1 MPLQN
6 PQLEN
11 AVKYLSFLFCTDHNI
26 LNYNTMTIS
35 LTETAA
41 AQIKKQLEKR
51 GSGMGLKL
59 GVKKSGC
66 SGYAYVLDYAD
77 KLNDDDSVFENF
89 GVKVIVSA
97 SDLEIIDGI
106 ELDYRREGINE
117 AFQFNNPN
125 VKGTCGCG
133 ESFSVS

>member
-1 MPLQN
+1 MS
-6 PQLEN
+6 
-11 AVKYLSFLFCTDHNI
+11 VT
-26 LNYNTMTIS
+26 

-41 AQIKKQLEKR
+41 RQIQKQLDKR
-51 GSGMGLKL
+51 GKGIGLKL
-59 GVKKSGC
+59 AVKKSGC

-77 KLNDDDSVFENF
+77 QLNDNEAVFEDF

-97 SDLEIIDGI
+97 SDLQFVEGI
-106 ELDYRREGINE
+106 QLDYRREGINE

-133 ESFSVS
+133 ESFAIA

>member
-1 MPLQN
+1 
-6 PQLEN
+6 
-11 AVKYLSFLFCTDHNI
+11 
-26 LNYNTMTIS
+26 MTIS

-41 AQIKKQLEKR
+41 AQIKKQLKKR
-51 GSGMGLKL
+51 GSGLGLKL

-97 SDLEIIDGI
+97 GDLEIIDGI

>member
-1 MPLQN
+1 M
-6 PQLEN
+6 
-11 AVKYLSFLFCTDHNI
+11 S
-26 LNYNTMTIS
+26 IS

-41 AQIKKQLEKR
+41 SQISKQLTKR
-51 GSGMGLKL
+51 GKGIGLKL

-66 SGYAYVLDYAD
+66 SGYAYTLDYAD
-77 KLNDDDSVFENF
+77 QLNDGDQVFEHF
-89 GVKVIVSA
+89 GVKVIVSNA
-97 SDLEIIDGI
+97 DFEFLDGM

-133 ESFSVS
+133 ESFSVA

>member
-1 MPLQN
+1 
-6 PQLEN
+6 
-11 AVKYLSFLFCTDHNI
+11 
-26 LNYNTMTIS
+26 MTIS

-66 SGYAYVLDYAD
+66 SGYAYTLDYAD
-77 KLNDDDSVFENF
+77 KLNDDDSVFEDF